1 MHPEPWG
8 LLVLDK
14 PDGLTSHTA
23 VQRVRR
29 ALGVSR
35 AGHAG
40 TLDPLATGVLLVGLG
55 RATRLLEYLVGHD
68 KEYRA
73 RVRLGERR
81 DTLDREG
88 RLLET
93 LPVPPLSPPLIEEA
107 LGRFRGTVV
116 QIPPVYSAVKVQGV
130 SLHRRARRGE
140 AVEPSARAV
149 EIHEL
154 ELLGIEGP
162 DVLLRVACSSGTYVR
177 SLARD
182 LGAAL
187 GTAGALWELT
197 RTRSGPFGLGQARSL
212 AQIVAAGPGTWPWV
226 LPPER
231 MVEGLPA
238 RTISAEEARQVA
250 QGRALRRVPDEEE
263 GPIALF
269 GPEGN
274 LLAVAR
280 PRGGC
285 LQPVK
290 VFDAAG

>member
-1 MHPEPWG
+1 MYPEPWG

-14 PDGLTSHTA
+14 PEGLTSHTA

-29 ALGVSR
+29 SLGASR

-73 RVRLGERR
+73 RIRLGERR

-93 LPVPPLSPPLIEEA
+93 LPVPSLSPRLIEEA
-107 LGRFRGTVV
+107 LARFRGAFV

-140 AVEPSARAV
+140 AVEPPPRTV

-154 ELLGIEGP
+154 ELVGIEGP
-162 DVLLRVACSSGTYVR
+162 DVLLRIACSSGTYVR

-182 LGAAL
+182 LGSAL
-187 GTAGALWELT
+187 GTAAALWELT
-197 RTRSGPFGLGQARSL
+197 RIRSGPFGLGDARSL
-212 AQIVAAGPGTWPWV
+212 AEVVAAGPEAWPWV
-226 LPPER
+226 LPAER
-231 MVEGLPA
+231 MADGLPA
-238 RTISAEEARQVA
+238 CAISAEEAREIA
-250 QGRALRRVPDEEE
+250 QGRALHRVPEGEG

-269 GPEGN
+269 GPGGT
-274 LLAVAR
+274 LVAVAR
-280 PRGGC
+280 PQGGC

-290 VFDAAG
+290 VFDGAG